1 MLFQLDFKPAPL
13 VWYGKPVEE
22 SLAGEI
28 TGLSREA
35 TVVFL
40 DGYVVTIK
48 LPSKYLCL
56 YLWVNIT
63 VYSGKRSFTSQ

>member
-1 MLFQLDFKPAPL
+1 MNSNWISGLLHR
-13 VWYGKPVEE
+13 YGKSIQG

-35 TVVFL
+35 IVVFL

-56 YLWVNIT
+56 GL
-63 VYSGKRSFTSQ
+63 